1 MGRVGFEWEDISGVL
16 DKIIEEAQEL
26 KQAVTPEEK
35 IHELGDLFFVLVN
48 LARWMDVHA
57 EDALRQAN
65 RRFGWRYRMMEEL
78 AGAKGTDFPALSLE
92 EKESLWQEAKAVERR
107 LQEGG

>member
-1 MGRVGFEWEDISGVL
+1 M
-16 DKIIEEAQEL
+16 DKVIEEAGEL
-26 KQAVTPEEK
+26 KQAATPEEK

-78 AGAKGTDFPALSLE
+78 AEAKGADFPALTLE
-92 EKESLWQEAKAVERR
+92 EKESLWQEAKGVERR
-107 LQEGG
+107 LQGDGQPDG